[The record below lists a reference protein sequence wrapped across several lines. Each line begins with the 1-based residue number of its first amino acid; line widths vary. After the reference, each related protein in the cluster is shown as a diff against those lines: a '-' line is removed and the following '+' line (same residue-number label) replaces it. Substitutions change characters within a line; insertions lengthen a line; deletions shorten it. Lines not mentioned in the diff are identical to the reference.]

1 VPQASIKMI
10 EERLHD
16 SKQEMEGFRDEL
28 LGLLIEFENAGLG
41 GGEADD
47 PAAGPLRRDVWQC
60 VQALDDLLRST
71 RKVTGGIEALPDLTR
86 NDEETRQRLYN
97 LVVKERFSPYLLS
110 DPGEI
115 FLPVRGPEEA
125 GLEVYFQHGRWWATW
140 LEGEKRQ
147 LLLLTA
153 REDDPGSLFY
163 VEI

>member
-1 VPQASIKMI
+1 MPQTRTKMI

-16 SKQEMEGFRDEL
+16 AKQEMEEFRDKL
-28 LGLLIEFENAGLG
+28 LGVLIDSENAGPG
-41 GGEADD
+41 DDGADD
-47 PAAGPLRRDVWQC
+47 PLRRDVWQS

-71 RKVTGGIEALPDLTR
+71 RKATGGFEPLPDLTR
-86 NDEETRQRLYN
+86 NDEETRQRLYS

-115 FLPVRGPEEA
+115 FLPARGPEEA

-153 REDDPGSLFY
+153 REEDPGSLYY

>member
-1 VPQASIKMI
+1 MPQASVKMI
-10 EERLHD
+10 EERLHNA
-16 SKQEMEGFRDEL
+16 KREMEEFRDRL
-28 LGLLIEFENAGLG
+28 LGLLIDFENAGLG
-41 GGEADD
+41 GEKDD
-47 PAAGPLRRDVWQC
+47 PAVDPLRRDIWQG

-71 RKVTGGIEALPDLTR
+71 RKAAAGGIEALPDLTR
-86 NDEETRQRLYN
+86 NDEETRQRLYS

-115 FLPVRGPEEA
+115 FLPARGPEEA

-163 VEI
+163 VET

>member
-1 VPQASIKMI
+1 MPQASIKMI

-16 SKQEMEGFRDEL
+16 SKPELERFRDEL
-28 LGLLIEFENAGLG
+28 LGLLIDFENAGLG
-41 GGEADD
+41 DGEADD
-47 PAAGPLRRDVWQC
+47 PAVDPLRRDVWQC

-71 RKVTGGIEALPDLTR
+71 RRLTGGIEPLPDLAR
-86 NDEETRQRLYN
+86 NDEETRQRLYS

-115 FLPVRGPEEA
+115 YLPARSPEEA
-125 GLEVYFQHGRWWATW
+125 GLEVYFLHGRWWATW